1 MTKLTDLC
9 DIQYGYAFDS
19 GAFTNDNSYPQL
31 VRIRDVKRGYSETFY
46 NGDYPDEYVL
56 SAGDLL
62 IGMDGES
69 NIARWKIDGALLNQ
83 RVCKIV
89 AKDNT
94 DEEFLRFAL
103 SKALKVIE
111 DRTSFVTVKHLSAR
125 ELNKLEIQVPSY
137 DEQKKISDI
146 LHRLERIIDARQNEL
161 KSLDILIKAR
171 FVELFGDPSLNTKG
185 YPIRNLSEIA
195 DYWNGLTYKPEDV
208 SEQGTVVLRSS
219 NIQSAELDFKDTVRV
234 ICHIADKKYVKDNDI
249 LMCSRNGSARL
260 VGKVA
265 LIKKVEEPMSFG
277 AFMMIIR
284 SRYYPYLMIFF
295 QMPAFREQITTG
307 ATTTINQITGRMLD
321 NIKLPVPNLSELSE
335 FSSFIEQ
342 VDKSKFSVM
351 KGNALFM

>member
-62 IGMDGES
+62 IGMDGEF

-89 AKDNT
+89 AKDST

-171 FVELFGDPSLNTKG
+171 FVEMFGDVITNEKEWPLKQWDQILQIVNGRNQKQVQSDNGKYPIFGSGGEIGRATDYLTKENSVILGRKGNINKPILMKEKFWNVDTAFGIEPNSDYLLVEYLFQFCQLFNFEKLNKTVTIPSLTKLDLKKIEM
-185 YPIRNLSEIA
+185 PIPPLNLQEKFA
-195 DYWNGLTYKPEDV
+195 D
-208 SEQGTVVLRSS
+208 
-219 NIQSAELDFKDTVRV
+219 F
-234 ICHIADKKYVKDNDI
+234 VK
-249 LMCSRNGSARL
+249 
-260 VGKVA
+260 
-265 LIKKVEEPMSFG
+265 
-277 AFMMIIR
+277 
-284 SRYYPYLMIFF
+284 
-295 QMPAFREQITTG
+295 
-307 ATTTINQITGRMLD
+307 
-321 NIKLPVPNLSELSE
+321 
-335 FSSFIEQ
+335 Q
-342 VDKSKFSVM
+342 VDKSKVAVQ
-351 KGNALFM
+351 KALDEAQLLFDSLMQEYFG